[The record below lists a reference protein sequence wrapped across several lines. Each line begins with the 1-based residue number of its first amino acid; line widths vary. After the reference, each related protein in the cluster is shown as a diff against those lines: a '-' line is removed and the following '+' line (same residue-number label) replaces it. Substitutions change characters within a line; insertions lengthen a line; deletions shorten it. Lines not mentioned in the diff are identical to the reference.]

1 MGHTVILEEDLDE
14 TDIGAVVRNAPKP
27 ESYDSSQNSI
37 APLLA
42 VFKE

>member
-1 MGHTVILEEDLDE
+1 MGHTVILEEDLYK
-14 TDIGAVVRNAPKP
+14 TDIGDIIQKAPRP
-27 ESYDSSQNSI
+27 SNYGSETGI